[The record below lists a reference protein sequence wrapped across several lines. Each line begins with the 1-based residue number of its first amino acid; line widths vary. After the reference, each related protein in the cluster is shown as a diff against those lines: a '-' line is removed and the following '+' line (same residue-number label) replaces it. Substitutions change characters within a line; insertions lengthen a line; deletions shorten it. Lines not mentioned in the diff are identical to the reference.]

1 MGRKLRRGSGGLE
14 HVMLKVRVQEI
25 AEEDP
30 GLTGIIC
37 RELSEEIARFRSDV
51 WRCGDSLE
59 HGSVAVQRKV

>member
-1 MGRKLRRGSGGLE
+1 
-14 HVMLKVRVQEI
+14 MLKVRVQEI